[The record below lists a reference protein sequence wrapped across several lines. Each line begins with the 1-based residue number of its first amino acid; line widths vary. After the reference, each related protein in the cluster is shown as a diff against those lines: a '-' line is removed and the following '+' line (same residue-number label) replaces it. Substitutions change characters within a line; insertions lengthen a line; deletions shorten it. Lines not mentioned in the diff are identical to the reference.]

1 MQTDPSSEMSTDDL
15 RVGDALLVV
24 DVQNDFM
31 PGGALPVPE
40 GDEVVPVL
48 NRWIEAALQ
57 KGLPVFASRDWH
69 PADHV
74 SFAEQGGP
82 WPPHCVQHTEGAAFH
97 TDLYLPGDVIVVSKA
112 RTSDTDAYSAFDGT
126 DLVEYLRSAGVRRLW
141 VGGLALD
148 YCVHASVMDA
158 LDLGLEVMLIPEASR
173 AIADDT
179 AARARAEM
187 RVAGALL
194 ED

>member
-1 MQTDPSSEMSTDDL
+1 MPTDQASDLSTDDL

-48 NRWIEAALQ
+48 NQWIEAALQ

-74 SFAEQGGP
+74 SFAERGGP

-97 TDLYLPGDVIVVSKA
+97 PDLYLPGDVIVVSKA

-126 DLVEYLRSAGVRRLW
+126 DLVEYLRDAGVERLW

-148 YCVHASVMDA
+148 YCVRASVMDA
-158 LDLGLEVMLIPEASR
+158 LDLGFEVVLIPEASR

-187 RVAGALL
+187 REGGALL
-194 ED
+194 EA